1 MINTG
6 KSHKCLPAFCGGVF
20 PKQKS
25 SQQPIRAFEVTSQRA
40 LESYYAHL
48 IKKWLIA
55 SSYRSIWLAE
65 SHGFSRPPIYVERQ
79 NQCTCELL
87 SKLNWKLLVQSI
99 RLRTIHWWLEDDSSL
114 EQQLEHNGTCCC
126 LNPWNDD
133 RGNMTFEMAISV
145 FHHNDYNL
153 LTNQRNEF
161 HFAIFLRPQNSFR
174 LQNSNVLI
182 IS

>member
-1 MINTG
+1 MLLVTDLFDWENHT
-6 KSHKCLPAFCGGVF
+6 AF
-20 PKQKS
+20 
-25 SQQPIRAFEVTSQRA
+25 
-40 LESYYAHL
+40 LDHL
-48 IKKWLIA
+48 YMWKDKL
-55 SSYRSIWLAE
+55 
-65 SHGFSRPPIYVERQ
+65 

-87 SKLNWKLLVQSI
+87 SKQNWKLLVQSI

-126 LNPWNDD
+126 LNPWNND
-133 RGNMTFEMAISV
+133 RGNMSFEMAISV

-161 HFAIFLRPQNSFR
+161 HFAIFLRPQHSFR

-182 IS
+182 LS

>member
-1 MINTG
+1 MIDTG

-25 SQQPIRAFEVTSQRA
+25 SQQPIRAFEATSQRA
-40 LESYYAHL
+40 LENYYAHL

-114 EQQLEHNGTCCC
+114 EQQLEHNGSCFC

-133 RGNMTFEMAISV
+133 RGNMSFEMAITV
-145 FHHNDYNL
+145 FHQNDYNL
-153 LTNQRNEF
+153 LTNQRN
-161 HFAIFLRPQNSFR
+161 
-174 LQNSNVLI
+174 
-182 IS
+182 